1 MKTRKK
7 LLSLLLSFG
16 LILGMI
22 PMTAFAENAA
32 ETWLDFAAT
41 DFAGG
46 SGTKDDPYQI
56 ATAEQLAKLAKE
68 VNSGAVSQNH
78 SMEYFKLTNSIDLSG
93 HRWVP
98 IGYGNTTNTFGFYG
112 YFDGNDHRSVCR

>member
-1 MKTRKK
+1 MKTREK

-56 ATAEQLAKLAKE
+56 ATAEQDRKSTRL
-68 VNSGAVSQNH
+68 NSSHANESRMP
-78 SMEYFKLTNSIDLSG
+78 SSA
-93 HRWVP
+93 
-98 IGYGNTTNTFGFYG
+98 
-112 YFDGNDHRSVCR
+112 